1 MIMGADAPWCEFGQ
15 FKRSSTKGGFRQ
27 KVHRCRRN
35 KDVSSAAKQAT
46 TGLTR
51 RLKLDPRSSKRDLRP
66 VRTRCTALARVSSL
80 RRPRFL
86 GLDPRVIDGVVP
98 LPSPPIRLLPARDS
112 RRLERAVGFR
122 RSSLAGLRTLN
133 GSFARRTRT

>member
-51 RLKLDPRSSKRDLRP
+51 RLPVKPDSRSSKSPGSSPNWNLAEAG
-66 VRTRCTALARVSSL
+66 VSAKFRTSNSSWL
-80 RRPRFL
+80 
-86 GLDPRVIDGVVP
+86 
-98 LPSPPIRLLPARDS
+98 RLLCSPIGKFQTTNAPTWHC
-112 RRLERAVGFR
+112 
-122 RSSLAGLRTLN
+122 GL
-133 GSFARRTRT
+133 